1 MTKENNKVDINKH
14 EMDIDTL
21 KKQNVNDLLS
31 LKELYSKLEEL
42 GEKITKIKYIDNT
55 LVKKLKKEY
64 ENLNKIILDENIQVQ
79 LDNKIDDFNLKLTHD
94 IETINEKLTNDIE
107 PINEK
112 LTNDIESINS
122 QIGYMK
128 NISYREV
135 TPEMFGAK
143 GDGVTDDT
151 QAIKNAISNV
161 KNSGGKVLIKNKYKI
176 TSSLTIPK
184 GVSLIGLGDGL
195 FVDNSILYAEIANGS
210 PVINFDETTTGIKL
224 KDFKI
229 INTTSSLKKF
239 VGIDITS
246 CEYTTIENVTVKGAK
261 IGINLTSQLR
271 PIYLLSLK
279 HVSTINGDIGINITS
294 TGNWKTGISIEP
306 KDISDNRI
314 GFNIDGGQG
323 CILGGKSEIG
333 RNSEIGIKINDGNWE
348 LSKQLWIEDSPIGI
362 QINNGNVIF
371 NGDIYCLNEI
381 EVLGGKLT
389 QNGTQFLNNY
399 TTKKI
404 SFKNLS
410 WWFSFDKE
418 ENQMINYKDGVVFP
432 NTYTTECNE
441 NGIYGHCGFLQK
453 WFGNNLLKNYINLSQ
468 DWTMMFLVK
477 YISESNMYRFLSF
490 ENNDKT
496 ESNTF
501 YIAKDKGST
510 ISNYNKEG
518 WVFNL
523 GCENN
528 LTKKFGWIILQ
539 YNSTN
544 KKIYSLTS
552 SGLQIISN
560 GVQNLDLTNYDQGQ
574 GLTLYGENNIVYDEC
589 IAYNRLLTN
598 DEINAISSM
607 NTVPQ
612 DLKINLI
619 INKIGG
625 LL

>member
-31 LKELYSKLEEL
+31 IKEIYSKLEEL

-55 LVKKLKKEY
+55 LVKKIKKEY

-79 LDNKIDDFNLKLTHD
+79 LDNKIDEFNLKLTHD
-94 IETINEKLTNDIE
+94 IE
-107 PINEK
+107 
-112 LTNDIESINS
+112 SINS
-122 QIGYMK
+122 QQVKLNNDIETVNSQMGHME
-128 NISYREV
+128 NITYREV

-143 GDGVTDDT
+143 GDGITDDT

-176 TSSLTIPK
+176 TSTLTIPK

-195 FVDNSILYAEIANGS
+195 FVDNSILYAEIGNEL
-210 PVINFDETTTGIKL
+210 PVIKFDETTTGIKL

-229 INTTSSLKKF
+229 INTTTSLKKF
-239 VGIDITS
+239 VGIDINS

-294 TGNWKTGISIEP
+294 TGEWKTGISIEP

-323 CILGGKSEIG
+323 CLLGGKSEIG

-404 SFKNLS
+404 SFKDLT
-410 WWFSFDKE
+410 WWFSFDKA

-501 YIAKDKGST
+501 YITKEKGT
-510 ISNYNKEG
+510 AISIYNKEG

-539 YNSTN
+539 YNSTD

-574 GLTLYGENNIVYDEC
+574 GLTLYGEDNIVYDEC

-607 NTVPQ
+607 NTIPQ

-625 LL
+625 LV